1 MQTKQIINPDVP
13 SEKTK
18 RNKNIYKDKTEK
30 GLSYNALSRI
40 YHISPQRCSDIV
52 KKIEKKANK

>member
-1 MQTKQIINPDVP
+1 MPTKKTANPDVP
-13 SEKTK
+13 LEKIK
-18 RNKNIYKDKTEK
+18 RNENIYKDKTEK

-52 KKIEKKANK
+52 KKLEQKKA